1 MNSVASTCPVARA
14 TDILGDRWCL
24 LIVRDA
30 FDGVRRFG
38 DFQRS
43 LGIARNILSDRLRK
57 LLEAEILQL
66 QDAADGSSYQEYRLT
81 RKGEDL
87 FVLIVALRQ
96 WGEQYLFE
104 PHEARS
110 VLLETAS
117 GQALAALQCSN
128 LHGKVIQ
135 AADTQVLKP
144 AQ

>member
-1 MNSVASTCPVARA
+1 MTASAQTCPVARA
-14 TDILGDRWCL
+14 TDILGDRWSL

-57 LLEAEILQL
+57 LLDAEILQL
-66 QDAADGSSYQEYRLT
+66 QDSADGSSYQEYRLT

-96 WGEQYLFE
+96 WGEQYLFQ

-110 VLLETAS
+110 SLLEIAS
-117 GQALAALQCSN
+117 GHPIAALQCSN
-128 LHGKVIQ
+128 FAGVVIQ
-135 AADTQVLKP
+135 ASDTQVLKP
-144 AQ
+144 QQ